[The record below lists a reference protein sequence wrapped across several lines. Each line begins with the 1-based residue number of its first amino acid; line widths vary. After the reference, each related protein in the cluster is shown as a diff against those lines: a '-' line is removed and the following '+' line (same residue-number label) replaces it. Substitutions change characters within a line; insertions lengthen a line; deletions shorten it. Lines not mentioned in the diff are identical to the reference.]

1 MADQSKQK
9 IEELDETQVSETM
22 VDIAERSQ
30 RLIKDFMARNGD
42 MSRPNSVGMEDPM
55 NVASAFMEMT
65 SKMMTNPHKLVEA
78 NMNLWQ
84 DYMQLWQNTANR
96 MMGQET
102 QPVAEPEHDD
112 RRFKGEG
119 WENEVFDYI
128 KQSYLLTS
136 NWMQT
141 TVSDV
146 EGLDDKTQK
155 KVDFFTK
162 QYTDALSPTNF
173 VMTNPEVLKTTV
185 ESGGENLVN
194 GLRNLLED
202 MEKGNGNL
210 RISMTDEDAFEV
222 GKNVATTPGKVVFR
236 NDLMELIQYTPTT
249 PKVSKTP
256 LLICPPWINKFYILD
271 LREKNS
277 MIRWAVEQGKHGI
290 CDFLGEPPTV
300 SWR

>member
-1 MADQSKQK
+1 MTDQSKQK

-30 RLIKDFMARNGD
+30 RLIKDFISRNSDTSGPS
-42 MSRPNSVGMEDPM
+42 MGMEDPM

-65 SKMMTNPHKLVEA
+65 TKMMTQPHKIVEA

-84 DYMQLWQNTANR
+84 DYMKLWQNTASR

-102 QPVAEPEHDD
+102 DPVAEPHHED
-112 RRFKGEG
+112 RRFKGEA
-119 WENEVFDYI
+119 WESEVFDYI

-136 NWMQT
+136 NWMQS
-141 TVSDV
+141 TVSEV

-162 QYTDALSPTNF
+162 QYVDALSPTNF

-202 MEKGNGNL
+202 MERGNGNL
-210 RISMTDEDAFEV
+210 SIRMTDEDAFEV

-277 MIRWAVEQGKHGI
+277 MIKWAVEQRKHRV
-290 CDFLGEPPTV
+290 CDFLGQPGP
-300 SWR
+300 